1 MIDHIQ
7 QLLSVLLD
15 SSAAIIGIKDLNG
28 VYLFANPEFRRLL
41 GSAGREITGRSDRD
55 LFPPEVAEVF
65 QRTDAEVIRSGEHM
79 TTEEQISIGGELRSF
94 LSVHF
99 PVRLEDGQ
107 VVATAIIAMDIT
119 DRKQIEHKMISAL
132 KAAEQVNAELKGMVR
147 ELEWLASID
156 RLTGAWN
163 RRRFE
168 EAARSEMNRMDRY
181 RHPVSLIMLDLDNFK
196 QVNDRFGHQV
206 GDAVLAGAADLIRR
220 HYRQADSLT
229 RWGGEEFVVLT
240 PSTPLSDAVMLA
252 ERLRGQMES
261 HLFPDVG
268 AVTASFGVAEYQSG
282 ETYDDWVRRADQ
294 ALYAAKRAGR
304 NCVEVDPATEF
315 GQTPAEHAEGRFVQ
329 LVWRSSYC
337 CGHPTIDEE
346 HQTLFR
352 HADELLAAVL
362 SARPPDEIADLMQGL
377 MADISGHFEDEE
389 QILRGIGYPYIEEH
403 AAIHAGL
410 MREARSLVDAF
421 AGGTLPV
428 GSLFQFVAYDVIAL
442 HILGADRQ
450 YFPYLEA
457 SYLEAPNLQEG
468 PG

>member
-1 MIDHIQ
+1 MMSHIQ

-15 SSAAIIGIKDLNG
+15 SSAAIIGVKDLNG
-28 VYLFANPEFRRLL
+28 AYLFANPEFRRLL
-41 GSAGREITGRSDRD
+41 GSEAQDIAGRGDRD
-55 LFPPEVAEVF
+55 LLPPEVADIF
-65 QRTDAEVIRSGEHM
+65 QRIDAEVIRSGEHM
-79 TTEEQISIGGELRSF
+79 TSEEQISIGGDLRSF

-99 PVRLEDGQ
+99 PVRLEDGRIA
-107 VVATAIIAMDIT
+107 ATAIIAMDIT
-119 DRKQIEHKMISAL
+119 DRKEVEQKALSAL
-132 KAAEQVNAELKGMVR
+132 RAAEQINTKLTGMIR
-147 ELEWLASID
+147 ELERQASID

-168 EAARSEMNRMDRY
+168 EAARSEMIRMDRY
-181 RHPVSLIMLDLDNFK
+181 RHPVSMIMLDLDYFK
-196 QVNDRFGHQV
+196 QVNDRFGHQA

-220 HYRQADSLT
+220 HYRQADSLA
-229 RWGGEEFVVLT
+229 RWGGEEFVVLA
-240 PSTPLSDAVMLA
+240 PSTPLSDAVTFA

-261 HLFPDVG
+261 HVFPDVG
-268 AVTASFGVAEYQSG
+268 VVTASFGVAEYQSG

-315 GQTPAEHAEGRFVQ
+315 ERTPEEQAEGRFIQ

-337 CGHPTIDEE
+337 CGHPAIDEE

-362 SARPPDEIADLMQGL
+362 SARPQEEIAELAQGL
-377 MADISGHFEDEE
+377 MTSIAAHFEDEE
-389 QILRGIGYPYIEEH
+389 QILRGINYPYVEEH

-410 MREARSLVDAF
+410 MREARALADAF
-421 AGGTLPV
+421 AAGTLSV
-428 GSLFQFVAYDVIAL
+428 GGLFQFVAYDVIAL

-457 SYLEAPNLQEG
+457 SYLEAPDLQEG
-468 PG
+468 SG